1 MAPSCLPPLL
11 NTRPEK
17 LCAMSCVIGQKLV
30 GMFYAECNVDVGISL
45 KLVLKLDTPPAS
57 AGGVNTFVNYL
68 RAFRLQKNVV

>member
-45 KLVLKLDTPPAS
+45 KLVLKLDT
-57 AGGVNTFVNYL
+57 NTFVNYL